1 MTAYRRK
8 RLSRAETLALAS
20 EFESSNLTRKEFC
33 EQRGLSM
40 NSLSRY
46 LRRFRDEGKPVGQ
59 QC

>member
-1 MTAYRRK
+1 MTAYRRR

-46 LRRFRDEGKPVGQ
+46 LRFRDEGKPVGQ